1 MKHVLFRLAVV
12 TLGLMLLAGCIRIVP
27 LAPREEAEQT
37 VLDAICSSVYVDP
50 DADEG
55 EEIAQFIF
63 VGDTL
68 LCEVTE
74 TLAAYYA
81 EEIIPDDPSA
91 LFAPAADGAPIPV
104 TLRQFSG
111 FSMFGEYWGDGA
123 RLQMQLT
130 DDGIVF
136 RTENGAE
143 FRRTRSDGTPP
154 PRTTDARQSEIEARL
169 GAPNVPDELCGS
181 WTCREGDVERILIL
195 REDDSFW
202 CLYREPEHPVRV
214 YVGACRIDEDGILR
228 AMAGRV
234 GWADVPFEGAWS
246 WELTGDGLLLLRSD
260 EPDDPLLACE
270 AETIFR
276 REDVTL
282 AGVFSENGG
291 E

>member
-1 MKHVLFRLAVV
+1 MKHVFSRLAAV

-169 GAPNVPDELCGS
+169 GARMSPMSSAAHGPAAKATSSGS
-181 WTCREGDVERILIL
+181 SSSGRTTASGVSIASRSTRSGCTSGRAGSTRRAPCAVWRAV
-195 REDDSFW
+195 S
-202 CLYREPEHPVRV
+202 
-214 YVGACRIDEDGILR
+214 DGR
-228 AMAGRV
+228 T
-234 GWADVPFEGAWS
+234 S
-246 WELTGDGLLLLRSD
+246 
-260 EPDDPLLACE
+260 PLKAP
-270 AETIFR
+270 
-276 REDVTL
+276 
-282 AGVFSENGG
+282 GHGS
-291 E
+291 